1 MEYVPDYFCR
11 EEYFAYRVYSAL
23 ARNPLIPK
31 RYREIFEKSA
41 CEEYKH
47 YLFWKKYSE
56 KCTIRFTLF
65 KSVLYT
71 VLVLLF
77 GVTFTL
83 KLLER
88 SEKKA
93 VLEYSAVAERRRE
106 LSEDLEML
114 IREELEHEN
123 RFVSSIRESRVK
135 YLGSIALGISDA
147 LVELTGIYAGSLGAF
162 ANTIIAGLT
171 GLLAGIS
178 ASLSMTV
185 ASYIQAK
192 SSHVEKPLTAALF
205 TGLAYVTVTVLFS
218 LPYFLLSSLL
228 HAFTVMIFIAI
239 TISFYIAFYT
249 AILGEKSFKREAVET
264 TGLLLGVSLLLY
276 LFGRVLGKYVTTQ

>member
-1 MEYVPDYFCR
+1 VKYSPDYFCR
-11 EEYFAYRVYSAL
+11 EEYSAYIVYSAL
-23 ARNPLIPK
+23 ARNPLLPR

-41 CEEYKH
+41 SEEYKH

-56 KCTIRFTLF
+56 KCTTRLVLF
-65 KSVLYT
+65 KSALYT
-71 VLVLLF
+71 ALVLLF

-88 SEKKA
+88 REKRA

-106 LSEDLEML
+106 LSGDLEAL
-114 IREELEHEN
+114 IREELEHED
-123 RFVSSIRESRVK
+123 RFVSSIHESRVK

-162 ANTIIAGLT
+162 ASTLIAGLT

-178 ASLSMTV
+178 ASLSMTA

-205 TGLAYVTVTVLFS
+205 TGLAYVTVTVLLS
-218 LPYFLLSSLL
+218 LPYFLLTSLL
-228 HAFTVMIFIAI
+228 HAFTAMIVTAVAI
-239 TISFYIAFYT
+239 SLYMALYT
-249 AILGEKSFKREAVET
+249 AILGEKSFKREILET

-276 LFGRVLGKYVTTQ
+276 LLGRVLGTYVTTQ